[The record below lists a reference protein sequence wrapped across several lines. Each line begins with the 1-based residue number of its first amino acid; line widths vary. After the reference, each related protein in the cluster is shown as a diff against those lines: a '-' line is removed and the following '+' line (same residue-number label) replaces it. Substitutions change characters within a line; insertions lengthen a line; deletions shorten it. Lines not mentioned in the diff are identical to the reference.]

1 MYETALHENDKLKS
15 RLRDSKQELA
25 KIRSQLDKVTQVQQC
40 VIITI
45 SLYYT
50 LSMEL
55 IIINSEAFLMV

>member
-45 SLYYT
+45 PLYYT